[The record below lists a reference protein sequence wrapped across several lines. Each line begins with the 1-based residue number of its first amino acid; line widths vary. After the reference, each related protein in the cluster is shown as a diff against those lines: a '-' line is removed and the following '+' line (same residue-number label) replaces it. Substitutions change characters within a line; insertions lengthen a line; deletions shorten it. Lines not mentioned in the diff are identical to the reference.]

1 VFSGFPG
8 APRSARQ
15 VQASSRLFFD
25 VFRQYDPGNLL
36 LAQAEAET
44 LAQELDFERMQRC
57 LQRLARCEVVMRRT
71 ERFSPFAFPLL
82 VERLRERLSTEQLSE
97 RVRRLVAEME
107 AALEVGPA
115 RPQ

>member
-1 VFSGFPG
+1 VAGLVFSGFPG

-57 LQRLARCEVVMRRT
+57 LQRLSRCQVVIRRT
-71 ERFSPFAFPLL
+71 QRFTPFAFPLL
-82 VERLRERLSTEQLSE
+82 VESLREKVSTEQLSE
-97 RVRRLVAEME
+97 RVRRLVEEME
-107 AALEVGPA
+107 RALGNA
-115 RPQ
+115 